1 MANFNTHFVVGA
13 GASSF
18 VSGTLLAMGSISST
32 EALMAFAF
40 GTVGS
45 LLPDIDSN
53 RSKAIELAF
62 TLFAMLSTVLMI
74 FVQVNRYSLIEMF
87 IMAILLFAL
96 LRFGMIEVL
105 RKISIH
111 RGMFHSIPAGII
123 WGLGTVILV
132 KHIFYIDNFIAW
144 IYGIMVTFGYLVHL
158 TLDEIYSVDLKNRRI
173 KRSFGT
179 AMKLYKIDSNFSVI
193 QTGLMYILIIYLFKK
208 APDSAELRDILLS
221 QEAWERFTNIL
232 LPSGAWFFH

>member
-18 VSGTLLAMGSISST
+18 VSGTLLAMGSITST

-45 LLPDIDSN
+45 LLPDIDSS

-87 IMAILLFAL
+87 IMAIFLFAL
-96 LRFGMIEVL
+96 LRFGVIELFRRV
-105 RKISIH
+105 SIH
-111 RGMFHSIPAGII
+111 RGMFHSIPAAII

-144 IYGIMVTFGYLVHL
+144 IYGFMVTFGYLVHL
-158 TLDEIYSVDLKNRRI
+158 ILDEIYSVDLKNRKI

-179 AMKLYKIDSNFSVI
+179 AMKLYKIDTNFAII
-193 QTGLMYILIIYLFKK
+193 QTVAMYILILYLLKES
-208 APDSAELRDILLS
+208 PDSSEVWDILLN
-221 QEAWERFTNIL
+221 QEAWEKFKDIL
-232 LPSGAWFFH
+232 FPSGRWFFH

>member
-1 MANFNTHFVVGA
+1 MANFNTHFIVGA
-13 GASSF
+13 GASSIL
-18 VSGTLLAMGSISST
+18 SGTLLAMGAISST

-53 RSKAIELAF
+53 KSKAIELAF

-74 FVQVNRYSLIEMF
+74 FVQVKHYSLIEMF
-87 IMAILLFAL
+87 IMAGFLFV
-96 LRFGMIEVL
+96 VL
-105 RKISIH
+105 RYGVIEIFRRASIH
-111 RGMFHSIPAGII
+111 RGMLHSIPAGVI

-158 TLDEIYSVDLKNRRI
+158 ILDEVYSVDLKNRKI
-173 KRSFGT
+173 KKSFGT
-179 AMKLYKIDSNFSVI
+179 ALKLYKIDTNFAII
-193 QTGLMYILIIYLFKK
+193 QTAVMYVFIVYLLKK
-208 APDSAELRDILLS
+208 APDSSELWDILLNWD
-221 QEAWERFTNIL
+221 AWERFKDIL
-232 LPSGAWFFH
+232 LPKGEWFFH

>member
-13 GASSF
+13 GASSTL
-18 VSGTLLAMGSISST
+18 SGTLLAMGAISST

-45 LLPDIDSN
+45 LLPDIDSS

-74 FVQVNRYSLIEMF
+74 FVQVKHYSLIEMF
-87 IMAILLFAL
+87 IMAGFLFV
-96 LRFGMIEVL
+96 VL
-105 RKISIH
+105 RYGVIELFRRVSIH
-111 RGMFHSIPAGII
+111 RGMFHSVPAGVI

-132 KHIFYIDNFIAW
+132 KHIFYIDDFIAW

-158 TLDEIYSVDLKNRRI
+158 ILDEIYSVDLKNRKI
-173 KRSFGT
+173 KKSFGT
-179 AMKLYKIDSNFSVI
+179 AFKLYKIDTNFAII
-193 QTGLMYILIIYLFKK
+193 QTATMYVVIVYLLKE
-208 APDSAELRDILLS
+208 APDSSELWDILLNW
-221 QEAWERFTNIL
+221 EAWERFKDIL
-232 LPSGAWFFH
+232 LPKGAWFFH